1 MPFLFTFCFSHF
13 SPYKRLLLVIV
24 VLNSIHFKT
33 RLIRL
38 SVLKGFLN
46 LKKYFKKKQL
56 LKLDTYNLAYAVAY
70 AAVAYVVTNTISYSV
85 AYAVAY

>member
-1 MPFLFTFCFSHF
+1 MFFTFQSIQEIATCNSFRLNPFQNKTEKTFSL
-13 SPYKRLLLVIV
+13 KRL
-24 VLNSIHFKT
+24 
-33 RLIRL
+33 
-38 SVLKGFLN
+38 

-70 AAVAYVVTNTISYSV
+70 AAVAYVAVNAIFYSV